1 MKQILDVKYILF
13 NNGSLNHAVVQ
24 VEFPGTA
31 GLSHN
36 LIYHVHDIKLTVL

>member
-24 VEFPGTA
+24 GIVRR
-31 GLSHN
+31 
-36 LIYHVHDIKLTVL
+36 DC